1 MRACD
6 LNLACTGCSDT
17 SRVLFC
23 VSPSVVTVKLAAA
36 VASVAVGVD
45 GNMIHIHFFLI
56 CFLLNTAADVWL
68 LRQPIH
74 WAANIILPIVGVII
88 FSALRRFKG
97 K

>member
-1 MRACD
+1 MATV
-6 LNLACTGCSDT
+6 NAVVVVANVAA
-17 SRVLFC
+17 RV
-23 VSPSVVTVKLAAA
+23 
-36 VASVAVGVD
+36 G
-45 GNMIHIHFFLI
+45 GNVIHIHFFLI

-74 WAANIILPIVGVII
+74 WAANIILSIVGVIV